1 MLKYHYVAYRLQKIL
16 HSPRIRQGGEIM
28 KSALKNRKTVIDPV
42 CNMEVTPATMEI
54 NAVVNGDT
62 YYFCAEGCKKAF
74 MENPEKYLS
83 TKPAKKKGWWCRYTE
98 RLEKSTGGKAM
109 KCH

>member
-1 MLKYHYVAYRLQKIL
+1 
-16 HSPRIRQGGEIM
+16 M

-42 CNMEVTPATMEI
+42 CNMEVVPDRTEI
-54 NAVVNGDT
+54 SAVINGEI

-74 MENPEKYLS
+74 VSNPEKYLNP
-83 TKPAKKKGWWCRYTE
+83 KPAKKKSWWCRYTE

>member
-1 MLKYHYVAYRLQKIL
+1 
-16 HSPRIRQGGEIM
+16 M
-28 KSALKNRKTVIDPV
+28 KLALKNKKTVIDPV
-42 CNMEVTPATMEI
+42 CNMEVVPTMTEIKATM
-54 NAVVNGDT
+54 NGDT

-74 MENPEKYLS
+74 VDNPEKYLNPKS
-83 TKPAKKKGWWCRYTE
+83 AKKKSWWCRYTE

>member
-1 MLKYHYVAYRLQKIL
+1 
-16 HSPRIRQGGEIM
+16 M

-42 CNMEVTPATMEI
+42 CNMEVVPGRTEI
-54 NAVVNGDT
+54 SAVINGDT

-74 MENPEKYLS
+74 VDNPEKYL
-83 TKPAKKKGWWCRYTE
+83 KPKSAKKKSWWCRYTE

>member
-1 MLKYHYVAYRLQKIL
+1 
-16 HSPRIRQGGEIM
+16 M
-28 KSALKNRKTVIDPV
+28 KLALKNKKAVMDPV
-42 CNMEVTPATMEI
+42 CNMEVIPSMTKIKT
-54 NAVVNGDT
+54 VLDGDT

-74 MENPEKYLS
+74 VDNPEKYLDP
-83 TKPAKKKGWWCRYTE
+83 KPAKKKGWWCRYTE